1 MFVDDEQRGFGVA
14 ATSFPRRLIA
24 RGPSHADRTDVSSG
38 GVWDTQFG
46 PAPRTAAHRGP
57 DGSAKRTTTV
67 ASSVASAPIKSRS
80 NCCAIGQPF
89 SLRIFS
95 EKATS

>member
-1 MFVDDEQRGFGVA
+1 VFLPSFC
-14 ATSFPRRLIA
+14 FPRTEDRAACEVAHCWGWRMSFNAFFAQNIGIA
-24 RGPSHADRTDVSSG
+24 FTGFDVPSG

-57 DGSAKRTTTV
+57 KRTTTV
-67 ASSVASAPIKSRS
+67 VSSVASAPIKSRS

-89 SLRIFS
+89 P
-95 EKATS
+95 

>member
-14 ATSFPRRLIA
+14 ATSFPRRFIA
-24 RGPSHADRTDVSSG
+24 RGPSHTDRTDVSSG

-57 DGSAKRTTTV
+57 KRTTTV